1 MGLRNT
7 IWFYSTAIDVV
18 VIDQVTKYLAR
29 QSLAHRSITLI
40 DGLLDLR
47 LAYNTG
53 AAFSILPNWAPLFIL
68 VGLVAI
74 YAIVKL
80 RRAGSGSLWVS
91 MGLGMLLGGAIGN
104 LIDRI
109 AFPGRGVTD
118 FIDLHI
124 RIKGS
129 LSAWPTFNIA
139 DTAIVIGAL
148 GVLFHVYVIE
158 KRRSEA
164 GGEHVGDDGHDQNKT
179 QA

>member
-1 MGLRNT
+1 M
-7 IWFYSTAIDVV
+7 DVV

-29 QSLAHRSITLI
+29 QSLAHKSVTLI
-40 DGLLDLR
+40 PGLLELR
-47 LAYNTG
+47 LVYNTG

-80 RRAGSGSLWVS
+80 RRAGSGSTWASV
-91 MGLGMLLGGAIGN
+91 GLGLLLGGAIGN

-109 AFPGRGVTD
+109 AFADRGVTD

-139 DTAIVIGAL
+139 DAAIVIGAL
-148 GVLFHVYVIE
+148 LVLFHVYVID
-158 KRRSEA
+158 KRRSET
-164 GGEHVGDDGHDQNKT
+164 DDEQVPDDENHEQQT
-179 QA
+179 QT